1 MMENFLV
8 MLSPFCP
15 HVSNELYEL
24 LGHKE
29 RLDFVKWPEYEEKHL
44 AQDTITVAVQVNG
57 KLKGTLTLDANVDKE
72 QALSAALELD
82 NVKKNIE
89 GKNIVKTI
97 VVLPKIIN
105 IVAK

>member
-1 MMENFLV
+1 MADNYL
-8 MLSPFCP
+8 
-15 HVSNELYEL
+15 
-24 LGHKE
+24 
-29 RLDFVKWPEYEEKHL
+29 EKHL